1 MITGDILGERARLS
15 PDAVALIHVPTRL
28 QFTYAELNR
37 RALQCARI
45 WTDLCSLVPGDR
57 VCILSENRV
66 EYVDAFWA
74 AGKSG
79 IILVPLGTRST
90 AHELH
95 QILADCGPRCLMYSA
110 RYAKLAQE
118 LQQLVA
124 IEHLV
129 SLDADDSTPKALS
142 YVKAIDRVRP
152 DPLPTRLQPED
163 IFCLLYTSGTTGRPK
178 GVMIPHRQ
186 IAWNAY
192 NTVVSWQLRQS
203 DRVQVYTPMYHAG
216 GLTVFMTPLFAIGG
230 SVVLH
235 DGFDVAEVLQAF
247 RDYECTILFGVPTI
261 MKMFLDSPQFA
272 ALDFSH
278 LRWCCSGGAPLP
290 LQLLRAYQQR
300 GLIFRQGYGLTE
312 VGVNCFAMSDED
324 SLRKSGSIGKAMMFT
339 EAKLLGLQDN
349 DPEGNQVATNEVGG
363 LEVGELEAGELC
375 LRGPHVCRG
384 YWNNPAATAKVLD
397 RDGWFHTGDLARC
410 DEDGFFYIAGRSK
423 DMIISGGVNIYPAEI
438 EKELLDHPAIAE
450 VSVMGTTDEKW
461 GEVPVAFVALKP
473 GASASD
479 LELIEF
485 LRPRINKIK
494 LPREVIFIET
504 LPRNAYGKVL
514 KLELQDR
521 LKNDRLKNDR
531 VQNHRLKND
540 RVQNDRLRNDRLRNL
555 KSGVAG
561 ESDAVTPER
570 KKLS

>member
-1 MITGDILGERARLS
+1 MITGDILGERTRLS
-15 PDAVALIHVPTRL
+15 PDAVALIHVPTRR

-37 RALQCARI
+37 RALQCARV

-66 EYVDAFWA
+66 EYVDAFCA

-90 AHELH
+90 ARELH

-110 RYAKLAQE
+110 RYEKLAKE

-124 IEHLV
+124 FEHLIN
-129 SLDADDSTPKALS
+129 LDVQENSSKVLTYAQ
-142 YVKAIDRVRP
+142 AIGRVRP
-152 DPLPTRLQPED
+152 DPLAPKLQPED
-163 IFCLLYTSGTTGRPK
+163 IYCLLYTSGTTGQPK

-186 IAWNAY
+186 VAWNAY
-192 NTVVSWQLRQS
+192 NTVLSWQLQQS

-216 GLTVFMTPLFAIGG
+216 GLTVFLTPLFAIGG
-230 SVVLH
+230 SIVLH
-235 DGFDVAEVLQAF
+235 DGFDPAEVLQVC

-261 MKMFLDSPQFA
+261 FKMFLDSPEFG
-272 ALDFSH
+272 ALQGGH
-278 LRWCCSGGAPLP
+278 LRWVASGGAPLP
-290 LQLLRAYQQR
+290 LQLLHAYQER
-300 GLIFRQGYGLTE
+300 GLIFHQGYGLTE

-324 SLRKSGSIGKAMMFT
+324 TGRKPGSIGKPMMFT

-349 DPEGNQVATNEVGG
+349 DPEGDPVATNEV
-363 LEVGELEAGELC
+363 GELC

-397 RDGWFHTGDLARC
+397 RGGWFHTGDLARC
-410 DEDGFFYIAGRSK
+410 DADGFFYIAGRSK

-438 EKELLDHPAIAE
+438 EKELLEHPAIAE
-450 VSVMGTTDEKW
+450 VAVMGMSDEKW
-461 GEVPVAFVALKP
+461 GEVPVAFVALKT
-473 GASASD
+473 GATTSEV
-479 LELIEF
+479 ELIEF

-494 LPREVIFIET
+494 LPRHIIFIEA

-514 KLELQDR
+514 KLELQT
-521 LKNDRLKNDR
+521 
-531 VQNHRLKND
+531 
-540 RVQNDRLRNDRLRNL
+540 RLRNL
-555 KSGVAG
+555 KSGAIIG
-561 ESDAVTPER
+561 NGTATPER
-570 KKLS
+570 KSS

>member
-15 PDAVALIHVPTRL
+15 PDQVALIHVPTRR

-37 RALQCARI
+37 RALQCARV
-45 WTDLCSLVPGDR
+45 WTDLCSLAPGDR

-79 IILVPLGTRST
+79 VILVPLGTRST
-90 AHELH
+90 AHELQ

-110 RYAKLAQE
+110 RYEQVAQE

-124 IEHLV
+124 FEYLIN
-129 SLDADDSTPKALS
+129 LDANGSISKALS
-142 YVKAIDRVRP
+142 YADAIDRVRP
-152 DPLPTRLQPED
+152 DPLPTKIQPED

-192 NTVVSWQLRQS
+192 NTVVSWQLWQG

-230 SVVLH
+230 SIVLH
-235 DGFDVAEVLQAF
+235 DGFDAVEVLRAL
-247 RDYECTILFGVPTI
+247 REYECTLFFGVPTI
-261 MKMFLDSPQFA
+261 FKMLLDSPEFSA
-272 ALDFSH
+272 FDGSH
-278 LRWCCSGGAPLP
+278 LRWCASGGAPLP
-290 LQLLRAYQQR
+290 LQLLHAYQEH
-300 GLIFRQGYGLTE
+300 GVVFRQGYGLTE
-312 VGVNCFAMSDED
+312 VGVNCFAMSDGD
-324 SLRKSGSIGKAMMFT
+324 SVPKAGSVGRAMMFT
-339 EAKLLGLQDN
+339 EAKIV
-349 DPEGNQVATNEVGG
+349 DPQGTQVATNDV
-363 LEVGELEAGELC
+363 GELC

-384 YWNNPAATAKVLD
+384 YWNNPAATAQVLD
-397 RDGWFHTGDLARC
+397 AEGWFHTGDLARC

-438 EKELLDHPAIAE
+438 EIELIDHPAIAE
-450 VSVMGTTDEKW
+450 ASVIGTPDETW
-461 GEVPVAFVALKP
+461 GEVPVAFVALKS
-473 GASASD
+473 GASATG
-479 LELIEF
+479 LEIIEF
-485 LRPRINKIK
+485 LRLRINKIK
-494 LPREVIFIET
+494 LPRQIIFIEA

-521 LKNDRLKNDR
+521 LR
-531 VQNHRLKND
+531 
-540 RVQNDRLRNDRLRNL
+540 NDRLRNDRLRDL
-555 KSGVAG
+555 KS
-561 ESDAVTPER
+561 S
-570 KKLS
+570 

>member
-1 MITGDILGERARLS
+1 VITGDILGERARLS
-15 PDAVALIHVPTRL
+15 PEAVALIHVPTRL
-28 QFTYAELNR
+28 QLTYADLDR
-37 RALQCARI
+37 RALQCARV
-45 WTDLCSLVPGDR
+45 WTDLCSLVAGDR

-90 AHELH
+90 AHELQ

-110 RYAKLAQE
+110 RYGKLAKE
-118 LQQLVA
+118 LKQLVPF
-124 IEHLV
+124 EHSITIDGEENV
-129 SLDADDSTPKALS
+129 PDSLS
-142 YVKAIDRVRP
+142 YAKAIDRIHPVPFATRP
-152 DPLPTRLQPED
+152 QPED

-230 SVVLH
+230 SIVLH
-235 DGFDVAEVLQAF
+235 DGFDAAEILQAF

-261 MKMFLDSPQFA
+261 FKMLLDSPAFA
-272 ALDFSH
+272 SVDFSR
-278 LRWCCSGGAPLP
+278 LRWCASGGAPLP
-290 LQLLRAYQQR
+290 LQLLRAYQER
-300 GLIFRQGYGLTE
+300 GVTFRQGYGLTE

-324 SLRKSGSIGKAMMFT
+324 SLRKSGSIGKPMMLT
-339 EAKLLGLQDN
+339 EAKLVDL
-349 DPEGNQVATNEVGG
+349 EGKQVATNEVG
-363 LEVGELEAGELC
+363 ELY

-384 YWNNPAATAKVLD
+384 YWSNPAATAQALD
-397 RDGWFHTGDLARC
+397 PEGWFHTGDLARC
-410 DEDGFFYIAGRSK
+410 DEEGFFYIAGRSK

-450 VSVMGTTDEKW
+450 VSVIGTADEKW
-461 GEVPVAFVALKP
+461 GEVAVAFVALKS

-494 LPREVIFIET
+494 LPRRVIFIGA

-521 LKNDRLKNDR
+521 VRES
-531 VQNHRLKND
+531 QGCHR
-540 RVQNDRLRNDRLRNL
+540 R
-555 KSGVAG
+555 
-561 ESDAVTPER
+561 ESDNAAAER
-570 KKLS
+570 KSS

>member
-15 PDAVALIHVPTRL
+15 PDAVALIYVPTRR

-37 RALQCARI
+37 RALQCAPV
-45 WTDLCSLVPGDR
+45 WTDICSLRQGDR

-66 EYVDAFWA
+66 EYVDAFFA

-90 AHELH
+90 AHELQ

-110 RYAKLAQE
+110 RYEKLAKE
-118 LQQLVA
+118 LQQLVSFEQL
-124 IEHLV
+124 I
-129 SLDADDSTPKALS
+129 SLDAQDDATGTLN
-142 YVKAIDRVRP
+142 YVKAMDRVRP
-152 DPLPTRLQPED
+152 DPLSTKLQPED

-178 GVMIPHRQ
+178 GVVIPHRQ

-192 NTVVSWQLRQS
+192 NTVISWQLRPS

-216 GLTVFMTPLFAIGG
+216 GLTVFLTPLFAIGG
-230 SVVLH
+230 SIVLH
-235 DGFDVAEVLQAF
+235 DGFDAAEIWRAF

-261 MKMFLDSPQFA
+261 FKMLLDSPQFA

-278 LRWCCSGGAPLP
+278 LRWCASGGAPLP
-290 LQLLRAYQQR
+290 LQLLRAYQER

-324 SLRKSGSIGKAMMFT
+324 SLRKSGSIGKPMMFT
-339 EAKLLGLQDN
+339 EAKLV
-349 DPEGNQVATNEVGG
+349 DPEDNRVATNEV
-363 LEVGELEAGELC
+363 GELC

-384 YWNNPAATAKVLD
+384 YWNNPAATAQVLD
-397 RDGWFHTGDLARC
+397 ADGWFHTGDLARC

-450 VSVMGTTDEKW
+450 VSVIATSDEKW
-461 GEVPVAFVALKP
+461 GEVPVAFVALKS
-473 GASASD
+473 GASTSD

-494 LPREVIFIET
+494 LPRQFIFVEA

-514 KLELQDR
+514 KLELKNR
-521 LKNDRLKNDR
+521 LGK
-531 VQNHRLKND
+531 
-540 RVQNDRLRNDRLRNL
+540 L
-555 KSGVAG
+555 KSDVAD
-561 ESDAVTPER
+561 ESYSVAPEQ
-570 KKLS
+570 KSL

>member
-1 MITGDILGERARLS
+1 VITGDILGERARLS
-15 PDAVALIHVPTRL
+15 PDAVALIHVPTRR
-28 QFTYAELNR
+28 QFTYAELNQ
-37 RALQCARI
+37 RAVQCARV

-110 RYAKLAQE
+110 RYEKLAQE
-118 LQQLVA
+118 LTQLGA
-124 IEHLV
+124 FEHLI
-129 SLDADDSTPKALS
+129 SLDAGDRIPNALS
-142 YVKAIDRVRP
+142 YAQAIDRVSP
-152 DPLPTRLQPED
+152 DPLSTRLQPED

-192 NTVVSWQLRQS
+192 NTVISWQLRQS

-216 GLTVFMTPLFAIGG
+216 GLTVFLTPLFAIGG
-230 SVVLH
+230 SIVLH
-235 DGFDVAEVLQAF
+235 DGFDAAELLQAF

-261 MKMFLDSPQFA
+261 FKMLFDSPEFA
-272 ALDFSH
+272 TLDRSH
-278 LRWCCSGGAPLP
+278 LRWCASGGAPLP
-290 LQLLRAYQQR
+290 LQLLHAYQDS

-324 SLRKSGSIGKAMMFT
+324 THRKPGSIGKAMMFT
-339 EAKLLGLQDN
+339 EAKLVDH
-349 DPEGNQVATNEVGG
+349 DSNQVATDALAG
-363 LEVGELEAGELC
+363 LEVGELC

-384 YWNNPAATAKVLD
+384 YWNNPVATAQVLD
-397 RDGWFHTGDLARC
+397 TEGWFHTGDLARC
-410 DEDGFFYIAGRSK
+410 DKDGFFYIAGRSK

-450 VSVMGTTDEKW
+450 VSVTGTPDEKW
-461 GEVPVAFVALKP
+461 GEVPVAFVALKS

-494 LPREVIFIET
+494 LPRLIVFMEA

-514 KLELQDR
+514 KLELQA
-521 LKNDRLKNDR
+521 L
-531 VQNHRLKND
+531 
-540 RVQNDRLRNDRLRNL
+540 LRNL
-555 KSGVAG
+555 KSDLTSG
-561 ESDAVTPER
+561 SDTATPER
-570 KKLS
+570 KL

>member
-15 PDAVALIHVPTRL
+15 PNEVALIHVPTRR
-28 QFTYAELNR
+28 QFTYAELDR
-37 RALQCARI
+37 RALLCARV
-45 WTDLCSLVPGDR
+45 WTDLCHLVPGDR

-79 IILVPLGTRST
+79 VILVPLGTRST
-90 AHELH
+90 AHELQ

-110 RYAKLAQE
+110 RYEKLAKE
-118 LQQLVA
+118 LQQLVVF
-124 IEHLV
+124 EHSI
-129 SLDADDSTPKALS
+129 SLDAEDSAPKALS
-142 YVKAIDRVRP
+142 YAKAIDRVRP
-152 DPLPTRLQPED
+152 DPLAVRLQPED

-186 IAWNAY
+186 IAFNAY

-203 DRVQVYTPMYHAG
+203 DRVQIYTPMYHAG

-230 SVVLH
+230 SIVLH
-235 DGFDVAEVLQAF
+235 DGFDAAEVLRAL
-247 RDYECTILFGVPTI
+247 RDYECTLLFGVPTI
-261 MKMFLDSPQFA
+261 FKMFLDSPEFA
-272 ALDFSH
+272 TLDCSH
-278 LRWCCSGGAPLP
+278 LRWCASGGAPLP
-290 LQLLRAYQQR
+290 LQLLHAYQER
-300 GLIFRQGYGLTE
+300 GLVFRQGYGLTE

-324 SLRKSGSIGKAMMFT
+324 SLLKSGSVGKPMMFT
-339 EAKLLGLQDN
+339 EAKLLGFQGS
-349 DPEGNQVATNEVGG
+349 DPEGNQVATHD
-363 LEVGELEAGELC
+363 VGELEVGELC

-384 YWNNPAATAKVLD
+384 YWNNPAATAQVLD
-397 RDGWFHTGDLARC
+397 AEGWFHTGDLARC
-410 DEDGFFYIAGRSK
+410 DKDGFFYIAGRSK

-438 EKELLDHPAIAE
+438 EKELLDHPAVAE

-461 GEVPVAFVALKP
+461 GEVPVAFVALKS

-494 LPREVIFIET
+494 LPRQVIFIGA

-521 LKNDRLKNDR
+521 LENDRL
-531 VQNHRLKND
+531 QNP
-540 RVQNDRLRNDRLRNL
+540 
-555 KSGVAG
+555 KSGPASG
-561 ESDAVTPER
+561 SDAATPER
-570 KKLS
+570 KSF

>member
-1 MITGDILGERARLS
+1 MITGDILGERTRLS
-15 PDAVALIHVPTRL
+15 PDAAALIHVPTRR

-37 RALQCARI
+37 RAIQCARV

-66 EYVDAFWA
+66 EYVDAFCA

-90 AHELH
+90 ARELH

-110 RYAKLAQE
+110 RYEKLAKE

-124 IEHLV
+124 FEHLIN
-129 SLDADDSTPKALS
+129 LDAQEDASKVLS
-142 YVKAIDRVRP
+142 YVQAIGRIRP
-152 DPLPTRLQPED
+152 DPLAPKLQPED
-163 IFCLLYTSGTTGRPK
+163 IYCLLYTSGTTGQPK

-186 IAWNAY
+186 VAWNAY
-192 NTVVSWQLRQS
+192 NTVLSWQLRQS

-216 GLTVFMTPLFAIGG
+216 GLTVFLTPLFAIGG
-230 SVVLH
+230 SIVLH
-235 DGFDVAEVLQAF
+235 DGFDPAEVLQVC

-261 MKMFLDSPQFA
+261 FRMFLDSPEFG
-272 ALDFSH
+272 ALKAGH
-278 LRWCCSGGAPLP
+278 LRWVASGGAPLP
-290 LQLLRAYQQR
+290 LQILQTYQER
-300 GLIFRQGYGLTE
+300 GVIFRQGYGLTE

-324 SLRKSGSIGKAMMFT
+324 TGRKPGSIGKPMMFT

-349 DPEGNQVATNEVGG
+349 DPGGNPVATNEV
-363 LEVGELEAGELC
+363 GELC

-410 DEDGFFYIAGRSK
+410 DADGFFYIAGRSK

-438 EKELLDHPAIAE
+438 EKELLEHPGIAE
-450 VSVMGTTDEKW
+450 VAVMGTSDEKW
-461 GEVPVAFVALKP
+461 GEVPVAFVALKS
-473 GASASD
+473 GATTNEV
-479 LELIEF
+479 ELIEF

-494 LPREVIFIET
+494 LPRHIIFIEA

-514 KLELQDR
+514 KLELQT
-521 LKNDRLKNDR
+521 
-531 VQNHRLKND
+531 
-540 RVQNDRLRNDRLRNL
+540 RLRNL
-555 KSGVAG
+555 KSGAIIG
-561 ESDAVTPER
+561 NDTATPER
-570 KKLS
+570 ESS

>member
-1 MITGDILGERARLS
+1 VITGDILGERARLS
-15 PDAVALIHVPTRL
+15 PGAVALIHVPTRR

-37 RALQCARI
+37 RALQCARV
-45 WTDLCSLVPGDR
+45 WTDLCTLVPGDR
-57 VCILSENRV
+57 VGILSENRV

-95 QILADCGPRCLMYSA
+95 QILADCGSRCLMYSA
-110 RYAKLAQE
+110 RYEKLAQE
-118 LQQLVA
+118 LQQLVVF
-124 IEHLV
+124 EHSI
-129 SLDADDSTPKALS
+129 SLDAEDSTPKALS
-142 YVKAIDRVRP
+142 YAKAIDWVRP
-152 DPLPTRLQPED
+152 DPLAARLEPED

-203 DRVQVYTPMYHAG
+203 DRVQIYTPMYHAG

-230 SVVLH
+230 SIVLH
-235 DGFDVAEVLQAF
+235 DGFDAAEVLRALQ
-247 RDYECTILFGVPTI
+247 DYECTLLFGVPTI
-261 MKMFLDSPQFA
+261 FKMILDSPEFA
-272 ALDFSH
+272 TLDCSH
-278 LRWCCSGGAPLP
+278 LRWCASGGAPLP
-290 LQLLRAYQQR
+290 LQLLHAYQER
-300 GLIFRQGYGLTE
+300 GLVFRQGYGLTE

-324 SLRKSGSIGKAMMFT
+324 SLRKSGSVGKPMMFT
-339 EAKLLGLQDN
+339 EAKLLGLQGS
-349 DPEGNQVATNEVGG
+349 DPEGNQVATNEVGE
-363 LEVGELEAGELC
+363 LEVGELC

-384 YWNNPAATAKVLD
+384 YWNNPAATAQVLD
-397 RDGWFHTGDLARC
+397 AEGWFHTGDLARC
-410 DEDGFFYIAGRSK
+410 DKDGFFYIAGRSK

-438 EKELLDHPAIAE
+438 EKELLDHPAVAE

-461 GEVPVAFVALKP
+461 GEVPVAFVALKS

-494 LPREVIFIET
+494 LPRQVIFIGA

-521 LKNDRLKNDR
+521 LTQDRLKQDRLKNDR
-531 VQNHRLKND
+531 LQNP
-540 RVQNDRLRNDRLRNL
+540 
-555 KSGVAG
+555 KSGLANG
-561 ESDAVTPER
+561 SDAATPER
-570 KKLS
+570 KSF

>member
-1 MITGDILGERARLS
+1 VITGDILGERARLS

-37 RALQCARI
+37 RALQCARV

-95 QILADCGPRCLMYSA
+95 QILADCGSRCLMYSA
-110 RYAKLAQE
+110 RYEKLAKE
-118 LQQLVA
+118 LQQLVVF
-124 IEHLV
+124 EHLI
-129 SLDADDSTPKALS
+129 SLDEDNAPKALS
-142 YVKAIDRVRP
+142 YAEAIDRVRP
-152 DPLPTRLQPED
+152 DPLATRLQPED

-192 NTVVSWQLRQS
+192 NTVVSWQLLQS

-230 SVVLH
+230 SIVLH
-235 DGFDVAEVLQAF
+235 DGFDAAEVLRVL
-247 RDYECTILFGVPTI
+247 RDYECTLLFGVPTI
-261 MKMFLDSPQFA
+261 FKMLLDLPEFA
-272 ALDFSH
+272 ALDCSH
-278 LRWCCSGGAPLP
+278 LRWCASGGAPLP
-290 LQLLRAYQQR
+290 LQLLRAYQER

-324 SLRKSGSIGKAMMFT
+324 SLRKAGSVGKPMMFT

-349 DPEGNQVATNEVGG
+349 DAEGNQVATNEVGE
-363 LEVGELEAGELC
+363 LEVGELC

-384 YWNNPAATAKVLD
+384 YWNNPAATAQVLD
-397 RDGWFHTGDLARC
+397 AEGWFHTGDLARC
-410 DEDGFFYIAGRSK
+410 DKDGFFYIAGRSK

-438 EKELLDHPAIAE
+438 EKELLDHPAVAE
-450 VSVMGTTDEKW
+450 VSVMGTPDEKW
-461 GEVPVAFVALKP
+461 GEVPVAFVALKS

-479 LELIEF
+479 IDLIDF

-494 LPREVIFIET
+494 LPRQVIFIGA

-521 LKNDRLKNDR
+521 LKQDRLKD
-531 VQNHRLKND
+531 
-540 RVQNDRLRNDRLRNL
+540 DRLQNL
-555 KSGVAG
+555 KSSLASG
-561 ESDAVTPER
+561 SDTAAPER
-570 KKLS
+570 N

>member
-1 MITGDILGERARLS
+1 MNRLPANSCERTVITADILGERARLS
-15 PDAVALIHVPTRL
+15 PDVTALIHVPTQR
-28 QFTYAELNR
+28 QFTFAELNR
-37 RALQCARI
+37 RALQCARV
-45 WTDLCSLVPGDR
+45 WTDLCSLSSGDR

-90 AHELH
+90 AHELQ

-110 RYAKLAQE
+110 RYEKLAKE

-124 IEHLV
+124 FEH
-129 SLDADDSTPKALS
+129 SITLDAEDEVASTLGYAKATHR
-142 YVKAIDRVRP
+142 AGQ
-152 DPLPTRLQPED
+152 DPLCTRPKPED

-186 IAWNAY
+186 IAFNAFT
-192 NTVVSWQLRQS
+192 TVASWQLRPT
-203 DRVQVYTPMYHAG
+203 DRVQIYTPMYHAG

-230 SVVLH
+230 SIVLH
-235 DGFDVAEVLQAF
+235 EGFEPREILRAF
-247 RDYECTILFGVPTI
+247 EDNKCTLLFGVPTTF
-261 MKMFLDSPQFA
+261 KMLLESPEFA
-272 ALDFSH
+272 ALDLSH
-278 LRWCCSGGAPLP
+278 LRWAASGGAPLP
-290 LQLLRAYQQR
+290 LHLLRTYQER
-300 GLIFRQGYGLTE
+300 GVTFRQGYGLTE

-324 SLRKSGSIGKAMMFT
+324 SERKAGSIGKPMMFT
-339 EAKLLGLQDN
+339 EAKLVDSN
-349 DPEGNQVATNEVGG
+349 GNQVAANEV
-363 LEVGELEAGELC
+363 GELC

-384 YWNNPAATAKVLD
+384 YWNNPAATAQVLD
-397 RDGWFHTGDLARC
+397 AEGWFHTGDLARS

-450 VSVMGTTDEKW
+450 VSIIGASNEKW
-461 GEVPVAFVALKP
+461 GEVPVAVVALKR
-473 GASASD
+473 GASATGA
-479 LELIEF
+479 ELIEF

-494 LPREVIFIET
+494 LPRHVIFIEA

-521 LKNDRLKNDR
+521 LRDLN
-531 VQNHRLKND
+531 
-540 RVQNDRLRNDRLRNL
+540 
-555 KSGVAG
+555 SGVMDD
-561 ESDAVTPER
+561 SDIVTFER
-570 KKLS
+570 KSS

>member
-1 MITGDILGERARLS
+1 VITGDILGERARLS

-28 QFTYAELNR
+28 EFTYAELDR
-37 RALQCARI
+37 RAVQCARV

-90 AHELH
+90 AHELQ
-95 QILADCGPRCLMYSA
+95 QILADCGPRCLLYSA
-110 RYAKLAQE
+110 RYEKLAKE

-124 IEHLV
+124 FEHLV
-129 SLDADDSTPKALS
+129 SLDAKDDATKTLS
-142 YVKAIDRVRP
+142 YAKAIDRVHP
-152 DPLPTRLQPED
+152 DPLSTRLQPED

-230 SVVLH
+230 SIVLH
-235 DGFDVAEVLQAF
+235 DGFDAAEVLLAL
-247 RDYECTILFGVPTI
+247 RDYECTIFFGVPTI
-261 MKMFLDSPQFA
+261 FKMLLDSPESA
-272 ALDFSH
+272 AFDGSR
-278 LRWCCSGGAPLP
+278 LRWCASGGAPLP
-290 LQLLRAYQQR
+290 LQLLRAYQER

-324 SLRKSGSIGKAMMFT
+324 SRRKAGSVGKAMMFT
-339 EAKLLGLQDN
+339 EAKIV
-349 DPEGNQVATNEVGG
+349 DPKNGENQFAANA
-363 LEVGELEAGELC
+363 VGELGVGELC
-375 LRGPHVCRG
+375 LRGPHVCLG
-384 YWNNPAATAKVLD
+384 YWSNPDATAQVLD
-397 RDGWFHTGDLARC
+397 PEGWFHTGDLARC
-410 DEDGFFYIAGRSK
+410 DEEGFFYIAGRSK

-450 VSVMGTTDEKW
+450 VSVLGTNDEKW
-461 GEVPVAFVALKP
+461 GEVPVAFVALKS
-473 GASASD
+473 GAGASD

-494 LPREVIFIET
+494 LPRRIIFIEA

-521 LKNDRLKNDR
+521 L
-531 VQNHRLKND
+531 
-540 RVQNDRLRNDRLRNL
+540 RNL

-561 ESDAVTPER
+561 GSDTVAPER
-570 KKLS
+570 KS

>member
-15 PDAVALIHVPTRL
+15 PDAVALIHVPTRR
-28 QFTYAELNR
+28 QFTYGELNR
-37 RALQCARI
+37 RALQCTRV
-45 WTDLCSLVPGDR
+45 WTDLCSLRPGDR

-110 RYAKLAQE
+110 RYEKLANE

-124 IEHLV
+124 FEHLI
-129 SLDADDSTPKALS
+129 SLDVEDNPPKTLS
-142 YVKAIDRVRP
+142 YAKAISRVRP
-152 DPLPTRLQPED
+152 DPLSTRLRPED

-192 NTVVSWQLRQS
+192 NTVLSWQLRQS

-230 SVVLH
+230 SIVLH
-235 DGFDVAEVLQAF
+235 DGFDVAEIVQAF
-247 RDYECTILFGVPTI
+247 RDYECTLLFGVPTI
-261 MKMFLDSPQFA
+261 FKMLLDSPEFA

-278 LRWCCSGGAPLP
+278 LRWCASGGAPLP
-290 LQLLRAYQQR
+290 LQLLRAYQER

-312 VGVNCFAMSDED
+312 VGVNCFAVNDED
-324 SLRKSGSIGKAMMFT
+324 TPRKPGSIGKPMMFT
-339 EAKLLGLQDN
+339 EAKLVN
-349 DPEGNQVATNEVGG
+349 PEGNQVAPDEV
-363 LEVGELEAGELC
+363 GELC

-384 YWNNPAATAKVLD
+384 YWNNPAATAQVLD
-397 RDGWFHTGDLARC
+397 AEGWFHTGDLARC

-450 VSVMGTTDEKW
+450 VSVIGTIDEKW
-461 GEVPVAFVALKP
+461 GEVPVAFVVLKS

-494 LPREVIFIET
+494 LPRHVSFIEA

-514 KLELQDR
+514 KLELQG
-521 LKNDRLKNDR
+521 
-531 VQNHRLKND
+531 
-540 RVQNDRLRNDRLRNL
+540 RLRNL
-555 KSGVAG
+555 KSDVADG
-561 ESDAVTPER
+561 NDTVTLGR
-570 KKLS
+570 SSS